1 LRRGA
6 LNLKGLAV
14 APEQHELEQRYRSR
28 SLWLDGVPEP
38 LTPRPSLPG
47 DLSCDAVVVGGG
59 FTGLWTAYYLKSLQP
74 DLRVVLL
81 EAEIAGFGPSG
92 RNGGWA
98 SCGIAGRAKVYE
110 KRAGIDGVRRATRE
124 TLHAVDDI
132 GAVAEREGIDCGFAK
147 KGMLRVAT
155 STPQE
160 QRVRKSVEEHGHTG
174 MPGIRLLS
182 ASELEQE
189 FVRLRGARSGWFV
202 PGSARINP
210 ARLARGLAHACERL
224 GVTIHERT
232 RALSVGPREVRCEA
246 GTVRA
251 DIVLRATESY
261 STLLRGSARRY
272 LPMYSLM
279 IATEPLPDAVWD
291 ELGWEDGLLVGDQ
304 HQLFFYAQRT
314 TDGRIA
320 IGGRGAPYR
329 LGHPIDEHNE
339 RNDGVRARLERALR
353 ECFPAVGD
361 AEITHHWGGPLA
373 APRDWSMAVHFDR
386 ASGFGWAGGYTGHG
400 VVASNISGRTLAD
413 LALGRDTDLVTLP
426 WVGHR
431 SPRWEPEPLRYL
443 ASVAMVR
450 ILTGADRHEDRTDRP
465 AQRTRVVSRFLPPR

>member
-1 LRRGA
+1 VR
-6 LNLKGLAV
+6 
-14 APEQHELEQRYRSR
+14 
-28 SLWLDGVPEP
+28 EP
-38 LTPRPSLPG
+38 LTPRASLAG
-47 DLSCDAVVVGGG
+47 DLACDAVVVGAG

-98 SCGIAGRAKVYE
+98 SCGIAGRAKAYE
-110 KRAGIDGVRRATRE
+110 KRAGVDGVRLATRE
-124 TLHAVDDI
+124 TLHAVDEI
-132 GAVAEREGIDCGFAK
+132 GAVVEREGIDCGFAK

-155 STPQE
+155 SGPQE
-160 QRVRKSVEEHGHTG
+160 LRVRESVDEHRRAG
-174 MPGIRLLS
+174 MDDIRLLS

-189 FVRLRGARSGWFV
+189 FVKVRGARSAWYA
-202 PGSARINP
+202 PSSARVNP

-232 RALSVGPREVRCEA
+232 RALDVGPHEVRCEA

-251 DIVLRATESY
+251 DLVLRATESY
-261 STLLRGSARRY
+261 TTLLRGGARRY

-279 IATEPLPDAVWD
+279 IATEPLPESVWD
-291 ELGWEDGLLVGDQ
+291 EIGWEDGLLVGDQ

-329 LGHPIDEHNE
+329 LGHPLDEGNE
-339 RNDGVRARLERALR
+339 RNADVRGRLEGALR
-353 ECFPAVGD
+353 ECFPAVAG
-361 AEITHHWGGPLA
+361 AQITHHWGGPLA

-386 ASGFGWAGGYTGHG
+386 SSGFGWAGGYTGHG

-413 LALGRDTDLVTLP
+413 LALGRSTDLVTLP

-431 SPRWEPEPLRYL
+431 SPRWEPEPLRYF
-443 ASVAMVR
+443 ASLAMVR
-450 ILTGADRHEDRTDRP
+450 ILTGADRMEDRTDRP
-465 AQRTRVVSRFLPPR
+465 ARRIRVVSRFLPPR

>member
-1 LRRGA
+1 
-6 LNLKGLAV
+6 V
-14 APEQHELEQRYRSR
+14 A
-28 SLWLDGVPEP
+28 EP

-47 DLSCDAVVVGGG
+47 DLDCDAVVVGGG

-74 DLRVVLL
+74 DLRVVLV

-98 SCGIAGRAKVYE
+98 SCGIAGRAEAYA
-110 KRAGIDGVRRATRE
+110 KRSGMDAVRRGTRE
-124 TLHAVDDI
+124 TLSAVDEI
-132 GAVAEREGIDCGFAK
+132 GAVAQREGIDCGFAK
-147 KGMLRVAT
+147 KGTVRVAT
-155 STPQE
+155 SAPQE
-160 QRVRKSVEEHGHTG
+160 QRVRESVEEHRRAG
-174 MPGIRLLS
+174 MDDIRLLS
-182 ASELEQE
+182 AAELEQE
-189 FVRLRGARSGWFV
+189 FVKARGARSAWYV

-210 ARLARGLAHACERL
+210 AALARGLAHACERL

-232 RALSVGPREVRCEA
+232 RALELGPREVRCETGA
-246 GTVRA
+246 IHA

-261 STLLRGSARRY
+261 STLLPGGARGY
-272 LPMYSLM
+272 LPLYSLM

-291 ELGWEDGLLVGDQ
+291 EIGWEDGLLVGDQ

-314 TDGRIA
+314 SDGRIA

-329 LGHPIDEHNE
+329 LGRPLDEGNE
-339 RNDGVRARLERALR
+339 RNDDVGARLERALR
-353 ECFPAVGD
+353 DCFPAVGD
-361 AEITHHWGGPLA
+361 AQITHHWGGPLA

-400 VVASNISGRTLAD
+400 VVASNVSGRTLAD

-443 ASVAMVR
+443 ASLAIVR
-450 ILTGADRHEDRTDRP
+450 ILGGADRYEDRTNRP
-465 AQRTRVVSRFLPPR
+465 ARRTRIVSRFLPPR